1 MHRLLLPALL
11 ATLLPSTA
19 AAQSGE
25 RVEVTAAAQRE
36 RAPVIAWRRDFHQ
49 HPELSNREER
59 TAAKVAE
66 HLRALGLKPLTGIA
80 HHGVVAIITGG
91 KPGPKLALRADMD
104 ALPVTEQVDLP
115 FASKVTTTFAGQT
128 TGVMHA
134 CGHDAHTSI
143 LLGVADAL
151 VAMRKDLP
159 GSVMLVFQPSE
170 EGAPPGEEGGASLM
184 LKEGLFRDFKPDALF
199 GLHVFSTLQAGQ
211 LGVRSG
217 PLMAASDKFSI
228 TVTGRQTHG
237 SSPWAGIDP
246 VVAAADIIGSA
257 QTIVSRRT
265 NIAKLPA
272 VVTFG
277 AIHGGIRY
285 NIIPDSVEMVGTIRT
300 FDPDMRSRILADLSN
315 VAEHVAIANGASART
330 QAPDGISNPVTY
342 NDPAL
347 TARMLPSLQAVAG
360 KDNVIEPPLQ
370 MGAEDFAYY
379 AKEVPAMFFFVGAT
393 APGIDPATAPS
404 NHSPKFALDESAL
417 DLGLRALL
425 QVTLDYLHAPAD

>member
-1 MHRLLLPALL
+1 MLAWSRPAF
-11 ATLLPSTA
+11 
-19 AAQSGE
+19 AQSGE
-25 RVEVTAAAQRE
+25 RAEVAAAAQRE
-36 RAPVIAWRRDFHQ
+36 HDQVIAWRRDIHQ

-59 TAAKVAE
+59 TSALVAE

-80 HHGVVAIITGG
+80 HHGVVAIIQGG
-91 KPGPKLALRADMD
+91 RPGPKLALRADMD

-159 GSVMLVFQPSE
+159 GAVMLVFQPSE

-184 LKEGLFRDFKPDALF
+184 LEEGLFKDFKPDAMF

-211 LGVRSG
+211 IGVRSG
-217 PLMAASDKFSI
+217 PLMAASDKFTI

-257 QTIVSRRT
+257 QTHRQPPHQHRETAGRGDFRRDPRRHPLQHHPRLGGDGRHHPHVRSGHAHAHPRRPVQRRRT
-265 NIAKLPA
+265 CRDRQWRQCDARWRRTA
-272 VVTFG
+272 S
-277 AIHGGIRY
+277 AIRS
-285 NIIPDSVEMVGTIRT
+285 PTTIR
-300 FDPDMRSRILADLSN
+300 
-315 VAEHVAIANGASART
+315 H
-330 QAPDGISNPVTY
+330 
-342 NDPAL
+342 
-347 TARMLPSLQAVAG
+347 
-360 KDNVIEPPLQ
+360 
-370 MGAEDFAYY
+370 
-379 AKEVPAMFFFVGAT
+379 
-393 APGIDPATAPS
+393 
-404 NHSPKFALDESAL
+404 
-417 DLGLRALL
+417 
-425 QVTLDYLHAPAD
+425 